1 MTEVITASGF
11 AVDIDEAALDDM
23 ELLDMLMETSKDN
36 VQHLPAILG
45 KLLGKEGKQ
54 RLYDHVRTPEGRV
67 PYSDIDR
74 ELTEI
79 FSAVNGGKN

>member
-11 AVDIDEAALDDM
+11 AVDIDEAVLDDM

-36 VQHLPAILG
+36 VRHLPAILG
-45 KLLGKEGKQ
+45 KLLGEEGKR

-67 PYSDIDR
+67 PYGAIDR

>member
-11 AVDIDEAALDDM
+11 AVDIDEAVLDDI

-36 VQHLPAILG
+36 VRHLPAILG
-45 KLLGKEGKQ
+45 KLLGEEGKR
-54 RLYDHVRTPEGRV
+54 RLYEHVRTPEGRV
-67 PYSDIDR
+67 PYGAIDR

-79 FSAVNGGKN
+79 FSAIRGGKN

>member
-1 MTEVITASGF
+1 MTKVTTASGF
-11 AVDIDEAALDDM
+11 AAEIDEAALDDM

-36 VQHLPAILG
+36 VRHLPAILG
-45 KLLGKEGKQ
+45 KLLGEEGKR

-67 PYSDIDR
+67 PYAAIDR
-74 ELTEI
+74 ELAEI

>member
-23 ELLDMLMETSKDN
+23 ELLDMLMATSGDN
-36 VQHLPAILG
+36 VRHLPAILG
-45 KLLGKEGKQ
+45 KLLGEEGKR

-67 PYSDIDR
+67 PYAAIDR

>member
-1 MTEVITASGF
+1 MTEVITTSGF
-11 AVDIDEAALDDM
+11 AVDINEAVLDDM
-23 ELLDMLMETSKDN
+23 ELLDMLMETSGDN
-36 VQHLPAILG
+36 VRHLPAILG
-45 KLLGKEGKQ
+45 KLLGEEGKR

-67 PYSDIDR
+67 PYAAIDR